1 MTPPPHRDARGHGGS
16 QVKIGI
22 VSSQKSSY
30 STKRLKEAASQ
41 DGHTA
46 LVIDFLKCRLIVELN
61 RLSLFYGSRKVQG
74 LDIALSRVGSSFT
87 EYGLAITYQLELM
100 GIPVVNSSQA
110 LFVSQNKLRSL
121 QLLARHGFQIAKTVM
136 ATSRTA
142 GEMKGAIRE
151 TIRFAGGVPL
161 VLKPVTGSQ
170 GIGVLLAESQQKAES
185 LFEALWDSGKDFLM
199 QQFIREA
206 EGKDIRALVI
216 GGEVVAAM
224 RREAKEGEFRANIHR
239 GGTGVALTL
248 NEEYANVAVN
258 AATLMGLQIAG
269 VDLIETTAGPLI
281 LEVNASPG
289 FEGLEKA
296 TGENIAGKMIRYLSH
311 YKEITKG

>member
-1 MTPPPHRDARGHGGS
+1 M
-16 QVKIGI
+16 KIGI
-22 VSSQKSSY
+22 LSSQKSSY
-30 STKRLKEAASQ
+30 STKRLKEAASR
-41 DGHTA
+41 DGHTV
-46 LVIDFLKCRLIVELN
+46 LIIDFLKCRLMVETN
-61 RLSLFYGSRKVQG
+61 RLSLFYGSRKVQD

-87 EYGLAITYQLELM
+87 EYGLAIIYQLELM

-110 LFVSQNKLRSL
+110 LLISRNKLRAL

-142 GEMKGAIRE
+142 SEMRGAIRE
-151 TIRFAGGVPL
+151 TIRFAGGGPL

-199 QQFIREA
+199 QQFIEEA
-206 EGKDIRALVI
+206 GGKDIRALVI

-224 RREAKEGEFRANIHR
+224 RREAREGDFRANIHR
-239 GGTGVALTL
+239 GGTGVSLTL
-248 NEEYANVAVN
+248 NEEYREVAVN
-258 AATLMGLQIAG
+258 AANLMGLEIAG
-269 VDLIETTAGPLI
+269 VDLIETSAGPLI

-289 FEGLEKA
+289 FEGLENA
-296 TGENIAGKMIRYLSH
+296 TGENIAEKMIRYLCQ
-311 YKEITKG
+311 YGEAMRR